1 MRTTRIAALAAGLLI
16 GAVSHAV
23 HAQETG
29 QWVKLFNGKDLSGW
43 NYDETYWSVEDGAIT
58 GKTTPQNLLS
68 GYNTFCVLAEREPAN
83 FQLRLK
89 YRIVGGNS
97 GVQYRS
103 RVIDEEKWI
112 VGGYQ
117 ADIDSKTTYSG
128 INYDERGRGILADRG
143 QLVEIA
149 ADGSKQAI
157 SYADKMHLQELAVK
171 PEDWN
176 EYLIVARG
184 NHLQHFINGVLMSEV
199 IDSQSDEAET
209 RGVIALQAHAG
220 PPMTVQFK
228 DIELQELD

>member
-1 MRTTRIAALAAGLLI
+1 MRTKPLAALAAGLLVA
-16 GAVSHAV
+16 AVSLPA
-23 HAQETG
+23 HAQDTG
-29 QWVKLFNGKDLSGW
+29 KWVKLFNGKDLSGW
-43 NYDETYWSVEDGAIT
+43 SYDETYWSVQDGAIT
-58 GKTTPQNLLS
+58 GKTTPENLLR
-68 GYNTFCVLAEREPAN
+68 GYNTFCVLTEREPAN

-103 RVIDEEKWI
+103 RVIDEDKWI

-149 ADGSKQAI
+149 ADGAKHTIAF
-157 SYADKMHLQELAVK
+157 ADKMHLQELVVK

-199 IDSQSDEAET
+199 VDRQSAEAEE
-209 RGVIALQAHAG
+209 RGVIALQCHQG
-220 PPMTVQFK
+220 PAMSVQFK
-228 DIELQELD
+228 DIELQKLD